1 MAREMSILKLRGK
14 LDGMSFYKNSEG
26 HFVRAKGGV
35 ERNRIM
41 NDPNYER
48 TRENMSEFGTIAS
61 SGKLLRNSIS
71 ILMNRAKD
79 TRTSNRIVSLMSTI
93 KNLDNQSLRG
103 QRKVAEGIKSV
114 EGKRV
119 LEGFDFNKNSPLGIL
134 FKAPYTLDVEA
145 GSVNIALFNPK
156 EHLLLPEYATHVSL
170 SIACASLDIELQQS
184 EVAYSEV
191 HTIAIDADA
200 APLEIG
206 LENLPTLEGT
216 LFYLLLV
223 ELMQEINGQLY
234 PLKNGTY
241 NALNLIKV
249 V

>member
-79 TRTSNRIVSLMSTI
+79 TRTSIS
-93 KNLDNQSLRG
+93 
-103 QRKVAEGIKSV
+103 
-114 EGKRV
+114 
-119 LEGFDFNKNSPLGIL
+119 
-134 FKAPYTLDVEA
+134 
-145 GSVNIALFNPK
+145 
-156 EHLLLPEYATHVSL
+156 
-170 SIACASLDIELQQS
+170 
-184 EVAYSEV
+184 
-191 HTIAIDADA
+191 
-200 APLEIG
+200 
-206 LENLPTLEGT
+206 
-216 LFYLLLV
+216 
-223 ELMQEINGQLY
+223 
-234 PLKNGTY
+234 
-241 NALNLIKV
+241 
-249 V
+249 

>member
-119 LEGFDFNKNSPLGIL
+119 LEGFDFNKN
-134 FKAPYTLDVEA
+134 
-145 GSVNIALFNPK
+145 
-156 EHLLLPEYATHVSL
+156 HLLAFYLK
-170 SIACASLDIELQQS
+170 
-184 EVAYSEV
+184 
-191 HTIAIDADA
+191 
-200 APLEIG
+200 
-206 LENLPTLEGT
+206 LPTR
-216 LFYLLLV
+216 
-223 ELMQEINGQLY
+223 
-234 PLKNGTY
+234 
-241 NALNLIKV
+241 
-249 V
+249 